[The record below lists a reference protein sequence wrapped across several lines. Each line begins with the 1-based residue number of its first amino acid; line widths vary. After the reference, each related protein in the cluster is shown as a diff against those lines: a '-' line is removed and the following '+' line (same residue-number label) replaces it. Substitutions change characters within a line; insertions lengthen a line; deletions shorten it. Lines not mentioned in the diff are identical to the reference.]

1 MRYTVTAPA
10 AGFSGDIA
18 GVVFRD
24 GTAVAEDGRHK
35 AALAYFRRRGYTV
48 EPESAPEPV
57 TEQVDEKPKKSASK
71 AAWAAYA
78 VAHGMSAEEADE
90 LTRDQ
95 LVERFSDEGEDQ

>member
-1 MRYTVTAPA
+1 MRYTITTPA

-18 GVVFRD
+18 GVMFSD
-24 GTAVAEDGRHK
+24 GSAVADDTRHK

-48 EPESAPEPV
+48 EPESGPEP
-57 TEQVDEKPKKSASK
+57 EQDDDKPRKSASK

-78 VAHGMSAEEADE
+78 VAHGMDEAEAEA